1 MGGGDD
7 LKRLT
12 HLLAGMLV
20 VGTAAL
26 GGVVA
31 ATAQDYPTRPI
42 HLVVPFPAGGS
53 ADTLARTIGQGLSE
67 RLKQSVIIEN
77 RLGAGG
83 NLGTDGVAKSPPDGY
98 TILVSPSS
106 IAIAPALYAKLPFDP
121 VRDFAPVSLVANI
134 PMVVIVNPGT
144 PIRTMAE
151 LVGLAKEKRG
161 ELSYASAGNG
171 TTNHLA
177 VELFKAETG
186 IEMLHVPYR
195 GNPQA
200 ILDVIGGRV
209 PVMFDFV
216 LTALPQVRDGK
227 VRGVATTGKARSSVL
242 PDLPTVAE
250 TVLPGFEAGTWF
262 GFYAPAGT
270 PREIVD
276 KLHATIVAVLQQPD
290 VSEKLTRLGVEI
302 IAGTPEQLG
311 ETTKADVAKWGPIVQ
326 RARLKLE

>member
-1 MGGGDD
+1 M
-7 LKRLT
+7 KRLARIVT
-12 HLLAGMLV
+12 VCLFGI
-20 VGTAAL
+20 GPAL
-26 GGVVA
+26 
-31 ATAQDYPTRPI
+31 AQDYPSRAI
-42 HLVVPFPAGGS
+42 HLIVPFPAGGS
-53 ADTLARTIGQGLSE
+53 ADTLARTIGQGMSD
-67 RLKQSVIIEN
+67 RLKQSVIVEN

-98 TILVSPSS
+98 TILVTPSS

-134 PMVVIVNPGT
+134 PMVVIVNPAA

-151 LVGLAKEKRG
+151 LIALAREKKG
-161 ELSYASAGNG
+161 ELGYASAGNG

-186 IEMLHVPYR
+186 VEMLHVPYR

-227 VRGVATTGKARSSVL
+227 VRGIATTGKARSAVL
-242 PDLPTVAE
+242 PDLPTVSE

-270 PREIVD
+270 PRPIVD
-276 KLHATIVAVLQQPD
+276 TLNATIVAVLRQPE
-290 VSEKLTRLGVEI
+290 VASKLTALGVEI
-302 IAGTPEQLG
+302 VASTPEQLG
-311 ETTKADVAKWGPIVQ
+311 EATRADIAKWGPIVQ
-326 RARLKLE
+326 KARLRLE